1 MDRLLSM
8 RVFERV
14 LAEGSF
20 SAAARALDLS
30 PAVVTRLVAD
40 LEEHLGTRL
49 LQRSTRKLSLTD
61 AGEQYLA
68 RLHGILQD
76 IDDAEALASTLTQQ
90 ARGTLRVL
98 AQPVLATHVL
108 APLVAGFAQRYPDI
122 LLDLQVRAF
131 KSPPIEDYDLT
142 IFGAPA
148 NFDGDII
155 ARKIVSARAILVAS
169 PQYLRAHGSPQS
181 PQDLQ
186 RHRFLQ
192 LHADTMLPPIARL
205 QRIDAATPPE
215 AFAVRPLLR
224 SNHVDTLL
232 QAALDGAGI
241 TGASLELVAAH
252 LAKGTLVHVL
262 PQWMLGELVMYAAL
276 PTRKF
281 LPQRTRVFL
290 DYLTEHTQRAV
301 VRASRMD

>member
-20 SAAARALDLS
+20 SAAARSLDLS

-68 RLHGILQD
+68 RVHGILQD
-76 IDDAEALASTLTQQ
+76 IDDAESLASAHTAQ
-90 ARGTLRVL
+90 ARGVLRIL

-108 APLVAGFAQRYPDI
+108 APLVSTFAERYPDI
-122 LLDLQVRAF
+122 LLELQARAF
-131 KSPPIEDYDLT
+131 RTPPVEDFDLT

-148 NFDGDII
+148 NYDGDVI
-155 ARKIVSARAILVAS
+155 ARKILTARIILVAA
-169 PQYLRAHGSPQS
+169 PQYLRRHGTPDSPQALRNHRG
-181 PQDLQ
+181 LQ
-186 RHRFLQ
+186 YK
-192 LHADTMLPPIARL
+192 ADTMLPP
-205 QRIDAATPPE
+205 AAVLLPVDGQGP
-215 AFAVRPLLR
+215 AVEFSMRAALR

-232 QAALDGAGI
+232 RAALDGAGI
-241 TGASLELVAAH
+241 AAASQEQVAPFV
-252 LAKGTLVHVL
+252 AKGALVHVL

-290 DYLTEHTQRAV
+290 DFLVEQAQLLTQATAP
-301 VRASRMD
+301 

>member
-1 MDRLLSM
+1 MDRLMSM

-20 SAAARALDLS
+20 AAAARALDIS
-30 PAVVTRLVAD
+30 PAVVTRLIAD
-40 LEEHLGTRL
+40 LEDHLGARL
-49 LQRSTRKLSLTD
+49 LQRSTRKLALTD

-76 IDDAEALASTLTQQ
+76 IEEAESLANAHTQQ
-90 ARGTLRVL
+90 ARGVLRVL

-108 APLVAGFAQRYPDI
+108 APLVAGFVQRYPDI

-131 KSPPIEDYDLT
+131 KSPPVEDFDLT

-148 NFDGDII
+148 NYDGDVI

-169 PQYLRAHGSPQS
+169 PEYLRRHGTPAL

-186 RHRFLQ
+186 HHHYLQ
-192 LHADTMLPPIARL
+192 FKADTMLPAIARL
-205 QRIDAATPPE
+205 QQVEGGE
-215 AFAVRPLLR
+215 APVDFTVRPALR
-224 SNHVDTLL
+224 SNHIDALL

-241 TGASLELVAAH
+241 TGASMELVAAY

-290 DYLTEHTQRAV
+290 EYMAEHTRHAV
-301 VRASRMD
+301 GRASKA

>member
-1 MDRLLSM
+1 MDRLMSM

-20 SAAARALDLS
+20 AAAARALDLS

-40 LEEHLGTRL
+40 LEDHLGARL
-49 LQRSTRKLSLTD
+49 LQRSTRKLALTD

-76 IDDAEALASTLTQQ
+76 IDDAESLASEHTQR
-90 ARGTLRVL
+90 ARGVLRIL

-108 APLVAGFAQRYPDI
+108 APLVAGFVQRYPDI
-122 LLDLQVRAF
+122 VLDMQVRAF
-131 KSPPIEDYDLT
+131 QSPPVEDFDLT
-142 IFGAPA
+142 IFGAPSHY
-148 NFDGDII
+148 DGEVI

-169 PQYLRAHGSPQS
+169 PQYLRSHGTPDSPES
-181 PQDLQ
+181 LQ
-186 RHRFLQ
+186 RHHFLQ
-192 LHADTMLPPIARL
+192 LKSDAMLSPTTRL
-205 QRIDAATPPE
+205 QRITGDESMAH
-215 AFAVRPLLR
+215 FAVRPILR
-224 SNHVDTLL
+224 SNHIDTLL
-232 QAALDGAGI
+232 QAAIDGAGI

-262 PQWMLGELVMYAAL
+262 PEWMLGELVMYAAL

-290 DYLTEHTQRAV
+290 DYLTERTRHALGQDAPR
-301 VRASRMD
+301 